1 MAIAGI
7 TKVAPIGKR
16 FGKLTVCSP
25 SRPSGTARNASVV
38 DCRCD
43 CGDVRP
49 YFIGNLP
56 KMKEPMCPE
65 CKPAH
70 RPSKGQWRH
79 PLYNIWKGI
88 IQRCENPNHTHY
100 ADYGGRGIA
109 ICQRWR
115 DDFEAFVADMGE
127 RPSPGHTVDRIDGA
141 RGYEPGNVRWATQ
154 LVQMR
159 NTRRTRMIEW
169 QGRDISMSEAA
180 EIAGISKELFHWR
193 LKREWPIDKIMSTP
207 SREARQ

>member
-16 FGKLTVCSP
+16 FGKLVVCSP
-25 SRPSGTARNASVV
+25 SRPALNSRSTVV

-43 CGDVRP
+43 CGDVRA
-49 YFIGNLP
+49 YFITNLP
-56 KMKEPMCPE
+56 RMKEPMCPE

-70 RPSKGQWRH
+70 RPSKGQHKH

-109 ICQRWR
+109 MCQRWR
-115 DDFEAFVADMGE
+115 DDFEAFAVDMGE
-127 RPSPGHTVDRIDGA
+127 RPSPEHTVDRIDGA
-141 RGYEPGNVRWATQ
+141 LGYEPGNVRWADSKTQ
-154 LVQMR
+154 LR
-159 NTRRTRMIEW
+159 NTRRTSMVEW
-169 QGRDISMSEAA
+169 RGREIPLSEAA
-180 EIAGISKELFHWR
+180 ELAGISRHLFHYR
-193 LKREWPIDKIMSTP
+193 VKNGWPIEKIMTTP
-207 SREARQ
+207 SREAKA